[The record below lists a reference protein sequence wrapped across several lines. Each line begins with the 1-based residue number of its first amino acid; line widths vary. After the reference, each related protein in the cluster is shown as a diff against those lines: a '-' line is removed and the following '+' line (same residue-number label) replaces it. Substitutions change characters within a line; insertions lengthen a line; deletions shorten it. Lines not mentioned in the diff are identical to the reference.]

1 MAIQHTQDLEAYREL
16 LHNNPAEMEALYQSM
31 MLSDEV
37 VLPGTERG
45 TMGTQWCRRSAGS

>member
-16 LHNNPAEMEALYQSM
+16 LHNNPAEVEALYQSM

-37 VLPGTERG
+37 VFCGTERG